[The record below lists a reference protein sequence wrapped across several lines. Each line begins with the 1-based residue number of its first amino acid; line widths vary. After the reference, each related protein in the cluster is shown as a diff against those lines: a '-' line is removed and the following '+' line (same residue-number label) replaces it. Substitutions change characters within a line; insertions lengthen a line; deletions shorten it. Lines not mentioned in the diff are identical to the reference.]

1 MEEGTVQKISISE
14 QAQGVLLA
22 NNLLINTDGSLT
34 YKGVVATPSAINPSI
49 DLKNLTQLVVDAVP
63 GKESTLSL
71 MYHLAP
77 IEYDFEV
84 AIAKNEQGED
94 TLYLYNPHVA

>member
-1 MEEGTVQKISISE
+1 MQKISISE
-14 QAQGVLLA
+14 QAQGILLA
-22 NNLLINTDGSLT
+22 HNLLINTDGSLT
-34 YKGVVATPSAINPSI
+34 YKSIVATPSVVNPGI
-49 DLKNLTQLVVDAVP
+49 DLTKLTQLVVDVVP
-63 GKESTLSL
+63 GKENTLSL

-94 TLYLYNPHVA
+94 TLYLYNPHIA